1 MAVVGVYVGYV
12 VHDCHVHRVRRSLAL
27 SYSHITLY
35 HFDLGTTI
43 QDHQSSAGDHVLIM
57 YIIRDVCLCWY
68 EDRTP

>member
-12 VHDCHVHRVRRSLAL
+12 VHRIAGRSLAL